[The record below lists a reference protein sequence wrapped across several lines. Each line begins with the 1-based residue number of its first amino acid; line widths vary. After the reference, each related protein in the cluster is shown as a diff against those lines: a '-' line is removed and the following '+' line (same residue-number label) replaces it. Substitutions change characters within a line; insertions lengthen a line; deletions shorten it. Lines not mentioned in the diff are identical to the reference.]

1 VFANL
6 VHVEGSGRSE
16 AVPYSVSFL
25 SLEAVQVWHESL
37 GIRTKRFSIEETLL
51 STFKYC
57 FREILAHR
65 TLYSLKSIYNLW
77 PHHIVND

>member
-1 VFANL
+1 VFAYL
-6 VHVEGSGRSE
+6 VHGEGSGRSE
-16 AVPYSVSFL
+16 VAPCSVSFQ

-37 GIRTKRFSIEETLL
+37 GIRTKRFSIAETLL

-77 PHHIVND
+77 PHQIASD